1 MMSIKKGIILLII
14 SSVITL
20 TLGILIGEKLVEIAY
35 DTTEDETTT
44 YLIGCEKR

>member
-1 MMSIKKGIILLII
+1 MMSAKKGIIILII
-14 SSVITL
+14 TSVITL

-35 DTTEDETTT
+35 DTTENNTTT